1 MSSGGRKS
9 LVWDIRKS
17 LLTLSAGELL
27 QVARAVEPVSS
38 EDQSELVEGD
48 QEGCYDHINSFM
60 YSKQLLDTEDEG
72 MVQLLMLKDAID
84 DVVKCRDDVSISNV
98 KGDSELHTEQG
109 RDKLDDCVDFFE
121 GSVRIQTAPEN
132 TTDTHKQNHHT
143 FNVAS
148 AASHSDNAELDS
160 DPIEAAMLST
170 PDTANTDLL
179 KVLASYKEFSKKL
192 IQCLPTHTVPPKP
205 QAFFNSQT
213 ENHRVN
219 LSLSRHVRG
228 WCP

>member
-17 LLTLSAGELL
+17 LLTLSAGERL
-27 QVARAVEPVSS
+27 QV

-84 DVVKCRDDVSISNV
+84 DVVKCRDDVSMSNV

-109 RDKLDDCVDFFE
+109 RDKLDDCVDLFE

-132 TTDTHKQNHHT
+132 TTDTHKQSHHT

-148 AASHSDNAELDS
+148 AASHSDIAELDS

-179 KVLASYKEFSKKL
+179 KVLAIKSLARNSYSAYQHIL
-192 IQCLPTHTVPPKP
+192 YR
-205 QAFFNSQT
+205 
-213 ENHRVN
+213 HRH
-219 LSLSRHVRG
+219 S
-228 WCP
+228 